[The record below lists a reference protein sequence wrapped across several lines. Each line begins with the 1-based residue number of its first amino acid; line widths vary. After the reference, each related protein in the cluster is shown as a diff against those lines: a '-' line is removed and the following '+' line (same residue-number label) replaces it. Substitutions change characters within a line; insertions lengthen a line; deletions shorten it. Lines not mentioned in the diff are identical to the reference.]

1 MTIIARAR
9 QAVRRPPAHRRQGL
23 VSAIALIAA
32 LEAAASPRPAR
43 AADADGAPAAGG
55 EHTLSEVVVTAS
67 RRQSNAISTP
77 IDISALNADDLARE
91 GVSNFHD
98 LSRVVPGLVYNSV
111 SLRDGGATNSF
122 ILHGLNL
129 DSVNGNGGDTP
140 LATVPA
146 VSVYFDETPTF
157 VNVHL
162 ADVQRVEV
170 LRGPQ
175 ATLYGGSSIGGTVR
189 VLFNQP
195 DLTRTSAEISGETS
209 WTDHAGGP
217 NYTVDGVINR
227 PFNDELGLRV
237 AAGYTFANGFISA
250 PYLYQVNAQGVPIL
264 ANPGDVV
271 HSLPVSTSRGDV
283 DDGDLAYVRPMLL
296 YKKDRLKVL
305 VTYQHQYEHS
315 DGPDQDSYP
324 GGPAPTSF
332 STSGDPYASLP
343 FQNNGFDAAFP
354 STFKPY
360 QTGDFILQPLTR
372 TVDIGSVESSYDL
385 GFATLT
391 SVTSGYE
398 TTSHATDDS
407 SGFYQKTLGFFYSG
421 FPRLLL
427 DSQRQYSDSAFV
439 EEIRLVS
446 NQSGPLT
453 YTLGAF
459 YMNERNHLTQTD
471 TMEGYAAY
479 EAAAGLYDTGTDVG
493 YVYDRRIH
501 FQDYAGFGELA
512 YHITPRWQV
521 TAGVRV
527 FEQILR
533 IQSINELPICGASC
547 SADSVNP
554 LGLTLG
560 AEQEI
565 KSKALMKFNT
575 SYEFAPRSLAYFTFS
590 QGERRGG
597 ANGTPPAGPFAES
610 TAFEYFKPDSDDNYE
625 VGVKS
630 RINGRFEVSTSLYWV
645 ELHNPQVNVST
656 PHGSFPA
663 AVNGAGARSRGIDF
677 EARYKV
683 TDDIALSATYGYVDA
698 RLTAP
703 IIIPGSIN
711 NGVFVSG
718 ATYGV
723 AGTKLP
729 GTPTNTG
736 SLGADYDHPLK
747 TGIDFTAH
755 ADVSI
760 RGGMATS
767 LTPSD
772 NVNLDGFAMLNLSAG
787 LSQGAWRASLY
798 ANNVTNARGVL
809 SAENTDLWDVRSINN
824 RLSRPLTIGLRF
836 GYKY

>member
-1 MTIIARAR
+1 M
-9 QAVRRPPAHRRQGL
+9 
-23 VSAIALIAA
+23 VSGAA
-32 LEAAASPRPAR
+32 LLAALGMGVLPLAALAAA
-43 AADADGAPAAGG
+43 ADGAAPAAGD
-55 EHTLSEVVVTAS
+55 HVLSEVVVTAS

-77 IDISALNADDLARE
+77 IDISAFTGADLARS
-91 GVSNFHD
+91 GVATFQD
-98 LSRVVPGLVYNSV
+98 LGRVVPGLVYNSA

-140 LATVPA
+140 LATAPA

-175 ATLYGGSSIGGTVR
+175 ATLFGGSSIAGTVR

-195 DLTRTSAEISGETS
+195 DLTRTSAEISGETG
-209 WTDHAGGP
+209 WTDHANGP

-227 PFNDELGLRV
+227 PINDELGLRI
-237 AAGYTFANGFISA
+237 AAGYTFANGFINA
-250 PYLYQVNAQGVPIL
+250 PYLYQVNAQGVPLL
-264 ANPGDVV
+264 ATPGDVV
-271 HSLPVSTSRGDV
+271 HSLPLSTSRNDV
-283 DDGDLAYVRPMLL
+283 DDGKLAYVRPMLL
-296 YKKDRLKVL
+296 FKKDKLKVL

-324 GGPAPTSF
+324 GGPAPTAF
-332 STSGDPYASLP
+332 STTGDANAALP

-372 TVDIGSVESSYDL
+372 TVDIGSVESSYDF

-407 SGFYQKTLGFFYSG
+407 SGFYQQTLGFFYSG

-427 DSQRQYSDSAFV
+427 DSTRQYTDSAFV

-453 YTLGAF
+453 YTVGGF
-459 YMNERNHLTQTD
+459 FMNERNHLTQTD

-479 EAAAGLYDTGTDVG
+479 EAAAGLFDTGTDVG

-512 YHITPRWQV
+512 YHITSNWQV

-527 FEQILR
+527 FEQILK
-533 IQSINELPICGASC
+533 IQSINELPICGSFC

-560 AEQEI
+560 AEEEVTT
-565 KSKALMKFNT
+565 KALMKFNT
-575 SYEFAPRSLAYFTFS
+575 SYTFAPHALAYFTFS

-610 TAFEYFKPDSDDNYE
+610 TNFEYFKPDSDDNYE
-625 VGVKS
+625 LGVKG
-630 RINGRFEVSTSLYWV
+630 RVNGRFEVSTSLYWV

-663 AVNGAGARSRGIDF
+663 AVNGVGARSRGIDF

-683 TDDIALSATYGYVDA
+683 TDDLALSATFGFVNA
-698 RLTAP
+698 QLTAP
-703 IIIPGSIN
+703 IIIAGTTN

-723 AGTKLP
+723 AGTRLP
-729 GTPTNTG
+729 GTPQETG
-736 SLGADYDHPLK
+736 SLGADYEHALSNGLDL
-747 TGIDFTAH
+747 FAH

-760 RGGMATS
+760 RSGMPTS

-772 NVNLDGFAMLNLSAG
+772 NVNLTGFAILNLSSG
-787 LSQGAWRASLY
+787 ISRGPWRWSVFV
-798 ANNVTNARGVL
+798 NNATNTRGVL
-809 SAENTDLWDVRSINN
+809 SAENTGLWDVRAINN
-824 RLSRPLTIGLRF
+824 RLSRPLTAGLRF
-836 GYKY
+836 GFKY